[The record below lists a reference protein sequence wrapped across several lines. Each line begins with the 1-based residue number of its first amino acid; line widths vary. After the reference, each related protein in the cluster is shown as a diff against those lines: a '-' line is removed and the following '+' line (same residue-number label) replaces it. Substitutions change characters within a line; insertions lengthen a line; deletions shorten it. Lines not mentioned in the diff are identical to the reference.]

1 MQAAILSELYLS
13 DDIARTTMDAENSI
27 SMQNVVLIAKS
38 EKKDVGI
45 LEMLVLNDKI
55 LLNMS
60 TAYQLDFENTDT
72 RSIRIK

>member
-45 LEMLVLNDKI
+45 LEMLVLNDKVNTSVQLQFHHI
-55 LLNMS
+55 LAAANS
-60 TAYQLDFENTDT
+60 QLVS
-72 RSIRIK
+72 RL